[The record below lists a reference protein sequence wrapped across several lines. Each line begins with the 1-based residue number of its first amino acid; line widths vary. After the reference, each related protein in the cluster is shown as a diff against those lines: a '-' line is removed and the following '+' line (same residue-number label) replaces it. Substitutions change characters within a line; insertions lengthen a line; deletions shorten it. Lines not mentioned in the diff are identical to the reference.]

1 MKKIS
6 ITVDGAGSVSP
17 IGGSAGFYG
26 EHLVTE
32 LEITL
37 SGTFSEN
44 CEYYK
49 MNIDGYVSGR
59 LTPTDGK
66 ISYTLPQSVL
76 RPPAIN
82 CQVIGYK
89 MVDDVPVMVVRSSPF
104 ALTVEISPCG
114 KSPEIIADA
123 LEPLEIALA
132 ECGNTVAASKQL
144 LEDISGAQSAVHKE
158 LNDLKDETVSYAST
172 AVDCVN
178 KTMASAASAANSA
191 SAAANSAS
199 EAAASA
205 ASAASSAASVNP
217 NNYYKKSETYS
228 KTEVNKQFAARSSAN
243 SADDSSVRFS
253 QCLWNKGHDDGT
265 DSYVTVDDAKPANDV
280 YLWSSQKT
288 MSAVEENVTDTI
300 NQYKTN
306 EFQYNYA
313 ARSSPNSGSASS
325 VASAKGLWVKA
336 DDTGE
341 SGTAELQ
348 DSLKS
353 SDKVLWSSKKTDEEI
368 KKQSNLLCNALKGS
382 KSGSAVQIDDVS
394 PTNGE
399 LKVSVASK
407 NLVPYPSYTSRTSN
421 GITATVNSDGSIT
434 LNGTNTGTAASTF
447 TLVSKFSLDK
457 IIYTSSGGTFIDS
470 AKTYYVN
477 LTIDTHKDNKWV
489 KTFGNMGNASG
500 TQIDN
505 SEGLYD
511 DGTISLSITKGA
523 TVTDFVIKPQL
534 EIGTSRTEY
543 TPHISDLSSVTVK
556 AYETDP
562 TDIKATYTPN
572 EDGTVEGVTAVSPT
586 TTLTTDNS
594 GVVLN
599 CEYNRDINKAFAE
612 LQQAIISLGG
622 NI

>member
-1 MKKIS
+1 MYLDYQAYQTMGGDLDNSAFTKYNRKAEYLIKSQAGGKTGLRIGQLSELPQAVIDCTFDLIS
-6 ITVDGAGSVSP
+6 HLATLPANVASESQSL
-17 IGGSAGFYG
+17 GGQSESKSYFSK
-26 EHLVTE
+26 ENLDEET
-32 LEITL
+32 LEIIHIYL
-37 SGTFSEN
+37 
-44 CEYYK
+44 YPIK
-49 MNIDGYVSGR
+49 LDGYSILYKGDIPWDIEHNVDEYALLLDNLSKVGEEA
-59 LTPTDGK
+59 TEAVETAKEAAGK
-66 ISYTLPQSVL
+66 ATEAV
-76 RPPAIN
+76 A
-82 CQVIGYK
+82 QVEK
-89 MVDDVPVMVVRSSPF
+89 
-104 ALTVEISPCG
+104 
-114 KSPEIIADA
+114 
-123 LEPLEIALA
+123 
-132 ECGNTVAASKQL
+132 
-144 LEDISGAQSAVHKE
+144 
-158 LNDLKDETVSYAST
+158 
-172 AVDCVN
+172 AVDNANNAVTRADN
-178 KTMASAASAANSA
+178 AAEKAEKAIDDL
-191 SAAANSAS
+191 
-199 EAAASA
+199 
-205 ASAASSAASVNP
+205 ASSAASVNP

-243 SADDSSVRFS
+243 SANDSSVRFS
-253 QCLWNKGHDDGT
+253 QCLWNKGNDDGT
-265 DSYVTVDDAKPANDV
+265 DSYVMVDDAKPANDV

-300 NQYKTN
+300 NRYKTN

-457 IIYTSSGGTFIDS
+457 IIYNYSGGTFIDS

-572 EDGTVEGVTAVSPT
+572 EDGTVEGVTAISPT

-622 NI
+622 NV

>member
-228 KTEVNKQFAARSSAN
+228 KTEVNKQF
-243 SADDSSVRFS
+243 
-253 QCLWNKGHDDGT
+253 
-265 DSYVTVDDAKPANDV
+265 
-280 YLWSSQKT
+280 
-288 MSAVEENVTDTI
+288 
-300 NQYKTN
+300 
-306 EFQYNYA
+306 A